1 MVSQGFFSGSAS
13 AEKRR
18 FAGEKENNANLSTR
32 VEPVKLAS
40 LNYPTGDLTK
50 PYVPDE
56 VGDYLKDTKYQDKPV
71 LDSSGD

>member
-13 AEKRR
+13 ADKRR
-18 FAGEKENNANLSTR
+18 FAGEKENNANFSTK

-56 VGDYLKDTKYQDKPV
+56 VGDYILCMNT
-71 LDSSGD
+71 SECRTIAIG